1 MMLRIAFLIATLAV
15 GIKVGL
21 AAHSIVIDYQ
31 EQQANRLCQ
40 IDPKYCK

>member
-1 MMLRIAFLIATLAV
+1 MMLRIALLIAILAF
-15 GIKVGL
+15 GIKLGL
-21 AAHSIVIDYQ
+21 VAHAIVIDYQ